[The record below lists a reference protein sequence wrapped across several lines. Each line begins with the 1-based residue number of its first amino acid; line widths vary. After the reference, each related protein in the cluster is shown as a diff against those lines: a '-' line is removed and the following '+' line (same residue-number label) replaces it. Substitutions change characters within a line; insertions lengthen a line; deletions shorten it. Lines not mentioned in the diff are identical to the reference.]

1 MWKFCRLERDLIPKR
16 AKKELFTL
24 FIGLITHGLKIWFS
38 LWTCQIQGALIWKVF
53 YFPKEKGGHKF
64 PLGKILKWSQLSSI
78 YKIPEYTSSNTT
90 RTSTEVSMYTYSI
103 PYSATPLFSLLTYLI
118 LVICLIITFPHFSE
132 KRGGKKGGSRKESFI
147 SKWIDWSAWAIS
159 STLTNG

>member
-1 MWKFCRLERDLIPKR
+1 MEKGILHFLHHFFFSKGNKMWKFCRLERDLIPKR

-90 RTSTEVSMYTYSI
+90 RTSTEVSTYTVYHI
-103 PYSATPLFSLLTYLI
+103 VQLPFSLYLLT
-118 LVICLIITFPHFSE
+118 
-132 KRGGKKGGSRKESFI
+132 
-147 SKWIDWSAWAIS
+147 
-159 STLTNG
+159 